1 MSETGYMFLNVTT
14 KTHLTLVTQGPSTPG
29 PQTGTGP
36 GLVGAG
42 PHSSPCLQLFPSTS
56 PPQLLMGALSL
67 VPEKLGT
74 AGLITTVNIDFGP
87 SFSKHVGARQ

>member
-14 KTHLTLVTQGPSTPG
+14 KTHLTLVTQGPSIP
-29 PQTGTGP
+29 
-36 GLVGAG
+36 G

-74 AGLITTVNIDFGP
+74 AGLITIVNIDFGP